1 MEKVGL
7 YTDKMILHEFSKD
20 SKFHELNRVATSP
33 PDTAHVSTKKMIS
46 PENSKDNTFHKS
58 NRVCT
63 PRQDSKKVG
72 EEDRSSCLGD
82 LEKDPRKELN
92 DEWTGFFRLQ
102 PMTKIRDY
110 FGEKI
115 AFYFAWA
122 GFLVTSLWLPM
133 LFGLVIFIYGIHKR

>member
-7 YTDKMILHEFSKD
+7 YTDKMILHEVSED

-33 PDTAHVSTKKMIS
+33 
-46 PENSKDNTFHKS
+46 
-58 NRVCT
+58 
-63 PRQDSKKVG
+63 Q
-72 EEDRSSCLGD
+72 EDILLCSGD

-92 DEWTGFFRLQ
+92 DKWTGFFRLQ

-122 GFLVTSLWLPM
+122 GFLVTTLWLPM
-133 LFGLVIFIYGIHKR
+133 LLGLVIFIYGIHKR

>member
-33 PDTAHVSTKKMIS
+33 PDTAKIP

-58 NRVCT
+58 NRVGT

-72 EEDRSSCLGD
+72 EEDV
-82 LEKDPRKELN
+82 EKDPRKELN
-92 DEWTGFFRLQ
+92 DKWAGFFRLQ

-122 GFLVTSLWLPM
+122 GFLVTTLWLPM